1 MNPFRC
7 LVALRPR
14 GPLEVADLVIVF
26 LRARARVW
34 ARVVLW
40 WLGPLWVLASA
51 LVALFDGHW
60 SLGVAALAI
69 GPALRAPIALLA
81 GRLLFTPAVP
91 LGAVLVD
98 AASRVGAL
106 VVGWVAALLA
116 FILGTTL
123 CGFGGPL
130 TVVPFVFAPEAALL
144 ERVSGRRSVERSMRL
159 SLGQSVGGLM
169 AGIIGVLF
177 PMFAGIAAESAG
189 SGFVHGVLQV
199 PPLFGSMWEVRTTPY
214 FLAGVLLGHLFTS
227 VWRLLLYVDAR
238 TRDEGWDLQVGLGAV
253 ASALSSR
260 GRFDG
265 ERAT

>member
-1 MNPFRC
+1 
-7 LVALRPR
+7 V
-14 GPLEVADLVIVF
+14 GDLVIVF

-34 ARVVLW
+34 ARVVVW
-40 WLGPLWVLASA
+40 WLAPLWLLASV
-51 LVALFDGHW
+51 LGALFDGHW
-60 SLGVAALAI
+60 SLGVVALAL

-81 GRLLFTPAVP
+81 GRLLFTPEVP
-91 LGAVLVD
+91 LGGVLVD

-106 VVGWVAALLA
+106 VVGWAAALLA
-116 FILGTTL
+116 FGLGTML

-144 ERVSGRRSVERSMRL
+144 ERVGGRRSVERSMRL
-159 SLGQSVGGLM
+159 ALGQSAGGLT
-169 AGIIGVLF
+169 AGVIGMVF
-177 PMFAGIAAESAG
+177 PMFAGVAAESAG
-189 SGFVHGVLQV
+189 SSLVHGVLQV
-199 PPLFGSMWEVRTTPY
+199 PPLFGSVWDGQTTPY
-214 FLAGVLLGHLFTS
+214 LVAGVLLGHLFAS